1 MGGYLKRLFSTG
13 ISCRIH
19 EEALPLVSVASTRAG
34 ARVKNRESRWLH
46 VVGY

>member
-13 ISCRIH
+13 ISCIH
-19 EEALPLVSVASTRAG
+19 EEALPLVSVASTRA